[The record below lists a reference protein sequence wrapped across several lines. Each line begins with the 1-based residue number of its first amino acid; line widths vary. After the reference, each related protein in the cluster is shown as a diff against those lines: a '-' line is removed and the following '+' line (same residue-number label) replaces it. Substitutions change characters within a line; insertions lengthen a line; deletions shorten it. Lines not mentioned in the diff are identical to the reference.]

1 MSQPTTGIYLN
12 KTTPAA
18 PSGEQNVVFQS
29 DNGTPQQRVT
39 AYDPVMVGDTGSGG
53 QAGNVPAPPAG
64 SAAAHQFLR
73 ADGTWASPGAG
84 GGGLAAPVLLQ
95 TGTPTTYG
103 LAIEAAAG
111 TQLVPA
117 FVQQNS
123 GSLSSGAA
131 SVAVAFPSNVAAGDA
146 ILVTVASNNFSF
158 SAPSSVTDSAG
169 NTYTLI
175 ETAGGFCGLWLY
187 MASNVAGGATTVT
200 VSWGSNQA
208 NIYVAIAEYAN
219 VSGVLDASAS
229 GGGAWGASTSAGATI
244 TTTGV
249 ADLLFTACLS
259 VDTLIPA
266 APPTGCTQR
275 ADVVSLQIADET
287 NVTAGTYTAT
297 WTFPGQCQYMM
308 MFVVALSAPAQA
320 QQSANLLQFESAAS
334 TVLSAV
340 NGQGQIV
347 LPSTAGMPSN
357 TPTEGALAYNSA
369 AGQVALFTSAG
380 WSAIG
385 GGGGGASWLNV
396 VNPAVVSFS
405 WLNQGPA
412 TENVGS
418 ASRFLLAAPVAGDQI
433 RGRQVAASAPPFS
446 ATAGLIPLLQNQ
458 NYNQCGLYV
467 SDGTKIVSL
476 SISVPNTLAV
486 YHWNNSSSF
495 NSNVLTPNAF
505 WEITPV
511 FLKIFD
517 DGTTLN
523 FSWSPDG
530 TNFIQVYSEARLSF
544 LSSVSDYGIY
554 ANANNTQY
562 SCGVLLISWETG
574 TS

>member
-84 GGGLAAPVLLQ
+84 GGGLAAPVVLQ

-103 LAIEAAAG
+103 LAIEAAEG

-123 GSLSSGAA
+123 ESLSSGAP

-146 ILVTVASNNFSF
+146 ILVAVASNNFSF

-169 NTYTLI
+169 NTYGLI

-187 MASNVAGGATTVT
+187 MASNVAAGATTVT
-200 VSWGSNQA
+200 VSWGSNQS

-219 VSGVLDASAS
+219 VSSALDASAS
-229 GGGAWGASTSAGATI
+229 GAGAWGDSTTAAASV

-259 VDTLIPA
+259 VTTDA
-266 APPTGCTQR
+266 ATPPTGFTQR
-275 ADVVSLQIADET
+275 AALVGLQVADET
-287 NVTAGTYTAT
+287 NVAPGTYTVTWAFPPAT
-297 WTFPGQCQYMM
+297 QYMM
-308 MFVVALSAPAQA
+308 MFVVALKAPAQA
-320 QQSANLLQFESAAS
+320 QQSANLLQFESAAG

-347 LPSTAGMPSN
+347 LPSTIGVPSN
-357 TPTEGALAYNSA
+357 TPAEGALAYNSA
-369 AGQVALFTSAG
+369 AGQVELFTGAG

-385 GGGGGASWLNV
+385 GGGGAPWLNV
-396 VNPAVVSFS
+396 VNPVGVSSS

-517 DGTTLN
+517 DGTNLN
-523 FSWSPDG
+523 FYWSPDG
-530 TNFIQVYSEARLSF
+530 ANFIQIYSEARLSF

-562 SCGVLLISWETG
+562 PCGVLLISWETG
-574 TS
+574 TG